1 MSGDTYSASALL
13 AVDQGTRIL
22 LIKDTKEPQDKTDSV
37 VHKFYTECGL
47 GARVT
52 VLDLSGTAVK
62 VKELWQAFNNAPDGP
77 PAKKEFSGAPRTIE
91 EALSA
96 LYYNFTPKNQ
106 WPRSI
111 VSVTGLLA
119 NAFEADPD
127 TCSGKV
133 AEVWKIGRFDTATKF
148 ALWEYAGKKFS
159 KTGFDIRKNIVVLW
173 SRQSGKRGGAHLE
186 LDTSY
191 EGIRQLARHFAVE
204 KATVMLA
211 GDERGGKLNAIAAG
225 YTQVVNVAEMWKDEF
240 WKSHFAGVIVL
251 AQLALFKFLAED
263 YNVIHLGMRSGMLE
277 TMALLGMPVFYMEP
291 AESPSGSRM
300 LAFSRKGIPY
310 NRIQIQAPPGIT
322 AFGAQLSIER
332 GIPAPSLQY
341 WQRKVDEGTRSIK
354 RYRPFQDNYG
364 SYSRKTGVTFDD
376 TGDKAARSYA
386 KATLIGSDLGDNIR
400 ERSVIRTLQDMRG
413 FSSGDL
419 ETITSRVEAAF
430 RT

>member
-1 MSGDTYSASALL
+1 
-13 AVDQGTRIL
+13 
-22 LIKDTKEPQDKTDSV
+22 
-37 VHKFYTECGL
+37 
-47 GARVT
+47 
-52 VLDLSGTAVK
+52 
-62 VKELWQAFNNAPDGP
+62 
-77 PAKKEFSGAPRTIE
+77 
-91 EALSA
+91 
-96 LYYNFTPKNQ
+96 
-106 WPRSI
+106 
-111 VSVTGLLA
+111 
-119 NAFEADPD
+119 
-127 TCSGKV
+127 
-133 AEVWKIGRFDTATKF
+133 
-148 ALWEYAGKKFS
+148 
-159 KTGFDIRKNIVVLW
+159 
-173 SRQSGKRGGAHLE
+173 
-186 LDTSY
+186 
-191 EGIRQLARHFAVE
+191 
-204 KATVMLA
+204 
-211 GDERGGKLNAIAAG
+211 
-225 YTQVVNVAEMWKDEF
+225 
-240 WKSHFAGVIVL
+240 
-251 AQLALFKFLAED
+251 
-263 YNVIHLGMRSGMLE
+263 MLE